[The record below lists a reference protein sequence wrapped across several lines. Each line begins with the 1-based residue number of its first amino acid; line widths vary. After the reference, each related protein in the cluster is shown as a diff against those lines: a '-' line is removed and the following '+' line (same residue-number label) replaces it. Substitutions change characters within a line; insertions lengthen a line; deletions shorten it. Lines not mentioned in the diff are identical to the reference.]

1 MIGVLVNP
9 NDPITTNSETND
21 MRAAARS
28 VGQRIEILQAS
39 TAHDI
44 ETAFASL
51 IGMQVGALLVAP
63 DPVFVTEANQLVAL
77 AARHSIPTL
86 YWRGEFAE
94 AGSLMSY
101 GSNLAD
107 AFRVA
112 GVYAGRILKGE
123 KPADLPVQAPTKYKL
138 VINLKT
144 AKPLGLEVPTT
155 LLARAD
161 EVIE

>member
-51 IGMQVGALLVAP
+51 IGMQVGALLVALRSDRDGEHVDGGSAQSDHRARGP
-63 DPVFVTEANQLVAL
+63 PPVACGLC
-77 AARHSIPTL
+77 
-86 YWRGEFAE
+86 
-94 AGSLMSY
+94 
-101 GSNLAD
+101 
-107 AFRVA
+107 
-112 GVYAGRILKGE
+112 
-123 KPADLPVQAPTKYKL
+123 LP
-138 VINLKT
+138 
-144 AKPLGLEVPTT
+144 
-155 LLARAD
+155 LLCQ
-161 EVIE
+161 

>member
-1 MIGVLVNP
+1 VIGVLVNP

-77 AARHSIPTL
+77 ARAIQYPRCIGEARLP
-86 YWRGEFAE
+86 
-94 AGSLMSY
+94 
-101 GSNLAD
+101 
-107 AFRVA
+107 
-112 GVYAGRILKGE
+112 
-123 KPADLPVQAPTKYKL
+123 KPA
-138 VINLKT
+138 
-144 AKPLGLEVPTT
+144 
-155 LLARAD
+155 AD
-161 EVIE
+161 ELRNEP

>member
-1 MIGVLVNP
+1 
-9 NDPITTNSETND
+9 

-51 IGMQVGALLVAP
+51 IGMQVGALLVGP

-94 AGSLMSY
+94 AGSLMSDGLHSARRQQCALPEACTY
-101 GSNLAD
+101 RRNTRLLGSGY
-107 AFRVA
+107 R
-112 GVYAGRILKGE
+112 AGRR
-123 KPADLPVQAPTKYKL
+123 
-138 VINLKT
+138 
-144 AKPLGLEVPTT
+144 
-155 LLARAD
+155 ARRP
-161 EVIE
+161 